1 MIKYILQG
9 IGMLFVRPKKAKRT
23 KPARKDVRENEK
35 DAARA
40 LNKVWRQ
47 RAEEWVNK
55 TDIQELYDFV
65 DRHDLGEVQILVD
78 SHRNVWWTVPVVQR
92 GVLGKNAYYYSPE
105 RQRMENSSGVD
116 PEIPELRRVVEKFS
130 PEICDALSGLLK
142 EDELL
147 TLVVGAGYVELEWV
161 HRAELL
167 EFVGEKRVVIAG
179 DPVRVKLRAWF
190 RKNRED
196 IENLMDSHGVVRLR
210 GLVNENGVKAFV
222 LENGNEGEVL
232 FQDKDSTEVIG
243 KGSFG
248 KELACYFNECE
259 IGKLKERLRPW
270 VDVYN
275 FEFGTYSSLTRTSS
289 GKVVEVLFPEA

>member
-9 IGMLFVRPKKAKRT
+9 IGMLFVRPKKAT
-23 KPARKDVRENEK
+23 VRKNVQEIKIKAWRR
-35 DAARA
+35 RA
-40 LNKVWRQ
+40 K
-47 RAEEWVNK
+47 EWVNE

-65 DRHDLGEVQILVD
+65 DRHDLDEVQISVD
-78 SHRNVWWTVPVVQR
+78 SHRNVWWTVPVVQE

-105 RQRMENSSGVD
+105 RQRMENSPDVD
-116 PEIPELRRVVEKFS
+116 PKMPELGRVVEKFS

-147 TLVVGAGYVELEWV
+147 ILVVGAGYVELEWV
-161 HRAELL
+161 HGAGLL
-167 EFVGEKRVVIAG
+167 EFVGEKGVVIAG
-179 DPVRVKLRAWF
+179 DPVRAKLRAWF

-196 IENLMDSHGVVRLR
+196 IENLMDSHGIVHLR
-210 GLVNENGVKAFV
+210 GLINGNGAMVFV
-222 LENGNEGEVL
+222 WENGNEGEVL

-248 KELACYFNECE
+248 KELACYFNERE
-259 IGKLKERLRPW
+259 IGKLRERLRPW
-270 VDVYN
+270 AEVYT

-289 GKVVEVLFPEA
+289 DNVVEVLFPEA

>member
-9 IGMLFVRPKKAKRT
+9 MGMLFVHPKKATAK
-23 KPARKDVRENEK
+23 KDVQEIK
-35 DAARA
+35 IKAW
-40 LNKVWRQ
+40 KQ

-65 DRHDLGEVQILVD
+65 NRHDLGEVQISVD
-78 SHRNVWWTVPVVQR
+78 SHRNVWWTVPVVQ
-92 GVLGKNAYYYSPE
+92 GGILGKSTYYYSPE
-105 RQRMENSSGVD
+105 LQRMEDSPDVD
-116 PEIPELRRVVEKFS
+116 PKMPELRRVVEKFS

-142 EDELL
+142 ENELL
-147 TLVVGAGYVELEWV
+147 TLIVGAGYVELEW
-161 HRAELL
+161 AYETELL
-167 EFVGEKRVVIAG
+167 EFVGEERIVIAG

-196 IENLMDSHGVVRLR
+196 IENLMDSHGVVSLR
-210 GLVNENGVKAFV
+210 GLINGNGAMVFVWENGD
-222 LENGNEGEVL
+222 EGEVL

-243 KGSFG
+243 KSGFG

-259 IGKLKERLRPW
+259 IGKLRERLRPW
-270 VDVYN
+270 AEVYI

-289 GKVVEVLFPEA
+289 DNVVEVLFPEA